1 MTRNTKIKNYLEA
14 HPGATV
20 EDYMNQRHKMHVK
33 QASIVTYNKHTGSKN
48 LKVLLFNIHSIP
60 DKARRLVQHFSRYA
74 KR

>member
-1 MTRNTKIKNYLEA
+1 MTKNKKLKNYLEA

-20 EDYMNQRHKMHVK
+20 EDYNNQKHKMHVK

-60 DKARRLVQHFSRYA
+60 NKARRFAQYFSRYA
-74 KR
+74 KQ